1 MKKLYEISAMVQYN
15 IIIAAET
22 KEEAMAEVF
31 GWEDAWAAY
40 GDFRGTFDVEIVDIR
55 EADQDC
61 LDDLA
66 HIVI

>member
-1 MKKLYEISAMVQYN
+1 MKKLYEIAAMVQYN
-15 IIIAAET
+15 IVIAAET

-31 GWEDAWAAY
+31 GWEDAWAAN
-40 GDFRGTFDVEIVDIR
+40 GDFCGAFEVEIVAIR